1 MGEHLLPGQL
11 GHFFILFALI
21 AAFLSAIVFIGA
33 AIKKSDDEFSILRP
47 FGMILFSLQTIMLI
61 AAFITLYYIISAHY
75 FEYHYVWQYSS
86 KSLSSGFLF
95 SSLWAGQ
102 EGSILLWAL
111 LQALLG
117 AWLMFSSS
125 GKLKTPVM
133 AVVSMAQVFLIIMIL
148 GVNVFGIHFGSNP
161 FILLRET
168 AENINNP
175 FFKDSFYLT
184 FISDGNGLNPLLQ
197 NYWMLWHPPVLFL
210 GYAATIIPFAYA
222 IAGLWRKD
230 YSSWLKPV
238 IPWTVFSLLI
248 LGLGLLLGGAWAY
261 EDLTFGGFWS
271 WDPVEN
277 ASLVPWLLLVAALH
291 FMLIAKKRNQS
302 FFPALLF
309 AVLIY
314 IFVIYAGFLT
324 RSGILANTSAHAF
337 GSNMLSKPLLVFLVS
352 FIVLPLIFFILNV
365 RKFPKSSQENV
376 WSREF
381 WMFIGALVLAVS
393 SFQII
398 FTTSL
403 PVVNKLFGW
412 QISPPLDR
420 VEFYNNWQL
429 PFAVGIALLIVIAQY
444 FLYGDSGKKEQL
456 KKLALS
462 FSVSLVLLILYL
474 IISGHYDIK
483 EALLF
488 FALIFSVIA
497 SLDLLFR
504 FYRLS
509 GNIAAL
515 ISHIGFSVFILG
527 VLLAFAHSEIISQN
541 TSGMNLGKRF
551 NDSENQLLTRGQIVP
566 LGEKY
571 FVSYSKLI
579 EEERELKFQLDF
591 LTRND
596 QGKYIY
602 HFSLFPSILLNE
614 QMGNAFK
621 PSTKRFINKD
631 IFTYLTFSEK
641 LNNDSAQN
649 LRELIQ
655 KEITVG
661 DTIKIPKNKLVFDT
675 LYSDAA
681 NKKIDTNNLRV
692 TVKIKVLDSIGNHT
706 WASPVYA
713 VKEGKVNFE
722 DSYLEQENLSFRI
735 EKISEKKNTILLRV
749 SQKLPDMII
758 IKAKIFP
765 FINVLWLGAFIM
777 MTGFIIAIWRRVR
790 KIIE

>member
-1 MGEHLLPGQL
+1 
-11 GHFFILFALI
+11 
-21 AAFLSAIVFIGA
+21 
-33 AIKKSDDEFSILRP
+33 
-47 FGMILFSLQTIMLI
+47 
-61 AAFITLYYIISAHY
+61 
-75 FEYHYVWQYSS
+75 
-86 KSLSSGFLF
+86 
-95 SSLWAGQ
+95 
-102 EGSILLWAL
+102 
-111 LQALLG
+111 
-117 AWLMFSSS
+117 
-125 GKLKTPVM
+125 
-133 AVVSMAQVFLIIMIL
+133 
-148 GVNVFGIHFGSNP
+148 
-161 FILLRET
+161 
-168 AENINNP
+168 
-175 FFKDSFYLT
+175 
-184 FISDGNGLNPLLQ
+184 
-197 NYWMLWHPPVLFL
+197 
-210 GYAATIIPFAYA
+210 
-222 IAGLWRKD
+222 
-230 YSSWLKPV
+230 
-238 IPWTVFSLLI
+238 
-248 LGLGLLLGGAWAY
+248 
-261 EDLTFGGFWS
+261 
-271 WDPVEN
+271 
-277 ASLVPWLLLVAALH
+277 
-291 FMLIAKKRNQS
+291 
-302 FFPALLF
+302 
-309 AVLIY
+309 
-314 IFVIYAGFLT
+314 
-324 RSGILANTSAHAF
+324 
-337 GSNMLSKPLLVFLVS
+337 
-352 FIVLPLIFFILNV
+352 
-365 RKFPKSSQENV
+365 
-376 WSREF
+376 
-381 WMFIGALVLAVS
+381 
-393 SFQII
+393 
-398 FTTSL
+398 
-403 PVVNKLFGW
+403 
-412 QISPPLDR
+412 
-420 VEFYNNWQL
+420 
-429 PFAVGIALLIVIAQY
+429 VGIALLIVIAQY